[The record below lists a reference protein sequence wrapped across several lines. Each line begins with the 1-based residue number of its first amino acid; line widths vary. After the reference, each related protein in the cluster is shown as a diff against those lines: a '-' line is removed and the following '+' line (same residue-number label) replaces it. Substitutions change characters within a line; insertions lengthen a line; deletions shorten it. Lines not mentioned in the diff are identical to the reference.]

1 MSPGCPLEDQAG
13 LEPAHEALPACH
25 TSEALSGPTCRAA
38 GLEGVAALLE
48 WDAVFQA
55 ASVLL
60 TLIAGVHTLAAVCLL
75 RAQGAEP
82 RGQAR
87 SQQLAWLVA
96 SVTGARVCSSCTF
109 GGAAP
114 SGWTGMAP
122 WWQAGW

>member
-1 MSPGCPLEDQAG
+1 M
-13 LEPAHEALPACH
+13 EPAHEALPACH
-25 TSEALSGPTCRAA
+25 TSEALSGPTCPAA

-48 WDAVFQA
+48 WDAVLQA

-96 SVTGARVCSSCTF
+96 SVTGACVPPAHLVAERLQ
-109 GGAAP
+109 GGL
-114 SGWTGMAP
+114 GWPP